1 MNDENE
7 EEQEKII
14 RTIDIKTLEE
24 EGFEFKSGENIKLII
39 TESDEGIS

>member
-14 RTIDIKTLEE
+14 RTIDIKTLET
-24 EGFEFKSGENIKLII
+24 IDII
-39 TESDEGIS
+39 NVRS